1 MSNALTAF
9 GIAIGGT
16 SLIYLLATR
25 RQGRRRHRSRTRDGA
40 GSDGSYFAGDSASHF
55 GWSGTDQTASGQCA
69 GSDDTGGTGS
79 TGAFEGCASGGG
91 DGGGGDGGGGDG
103 GVGGGSD

>member
-9 GIAIGGT
+9 GIAVGGT

-25 RQGRRRHRSRTRDGA
+25 RQGRRPHQPRTRDGA

-55 GWSGTDQTASGQCA
+55 GWSGTDQTASGQCV
-69 GSDDTGGTGS
+69 GSDDTGS

-91 DGGGGDGGGGDG
+91 DGGGGDGGGDDG